1 MQQQYPF
8 QPSGAGQITV
18 ASSTT
23 IAVTASAQ
31 QVTIPV
37 VSSNGMTMRLANIGT
52 QTVFWLYGNLAVTAS
67 GTAMGVPVLAN
78 TVETF
83 TVPAGITQLSVI
95 AAAVGS
101 SLYVT
106 VGDGM

>member
-1 MQQQYPF
+1 VN
-8 QPSGAGQITV
+8 T
-18 ASSTT
+18 
-23 IAVTASAQ
+23 
-31 QVTIPV
+31 
-37 VSSNGMTMRLANIGT
+37 GT
-52 QTVFWLYGNLAVTAS
+52 QTIHWLYGNVAVTTTGA
-67 GTAMGVPVLAN
+67 AMGVPMLAN

-106 VGDGM
+106 VGDGA